1 MRTPARISCLTVGAA
16 LLLTRAPLPVRAED
30 SPAKAHYA
38 EGMRLK
44 REKKLAEAATEF
56 EKALSLSPN
65 HLDAHWAVAWVYA
78 GTGDKAKAVA
88 HFRKVLELEPNSQRA
103 TEARDAV
110 ARLQDAEPAA
120 GGEPGTAPKPQPM
133 EKLTTAE
140 QVLEKCAAAYAGVDT
155 LSARGT
161 YSQNYRGSRAIERLL
176 AVTLAYQRPN
186 KFRVELADDTTGH
199 SLVCDGQTLCLYLPI
214 LKQYTRSPAPPALS
228 FTGEGHQS
236 YFVGK
241 FLPLP
246 MQLLAS
252 ERPLGTLKQRASQTA
267 LVGEET
273 LRLGDPATPV
283 LTYHVRLTLDRTPG
297 NVMGMARNVSTA
309 ELWVDAASFMV
320 RKYAGELDPTALS
333 SNPRFNAWGGEG
345 TLLITEIYHTAV
357 VDQPVSDTLF
367 TFTPPNDQVRLVKA
381 FEIPGL
387 QLAGTDLEGKKM
399 VDFTLH
405 AADGKTYSL
414 GDFTGRPTVLCF
426 WNSGQADSRT
436 LLPLLDKLVKE
447 FENDRLVVLG
457 VCVEAGGGAEQ
468 LVDELKIA
476 HPTLWDP
483 RAEVTRQ
490 FGAFIQPMLAFLDK
504 LGVARGVLRGPQT
517 EESLREKLKTI
528 GL

>member
-1 MRTPARISCLTVGAA
+1 MV
-16 LLLTRAPLPVRAED
+16 PLPTRAED
-30 SPAKAHYA
+30 SPAMAHYDQ
-38 EGMRLK
+38 GMRLK
-44 REKKLAEAATEF
+44 KEKKLAEAATEL
-56 EKALSLSPN
+56 EKALSLSPA
-65 HLDAHWAVAWVYA
+65 HVDAHWALAWVYA
-78 GTGDKAKAVA
+78 GTGEKTKAVA
-88 HFRKVLELEPNSQRA
+88 HFRKVFELEPNSQRA
-103 TEARDAV
+103 TEAREAV
-110 ARLQDAEPAA
+110 ARLGSAEPAPGA
-120 GGEPGTAPKPQPM
+120 ETGTAPKPQPV

-140 QVLEKCAAAYAGVDT
+140 QVLEKCAAAHAGVDT

-161 YSQNYRGSRAIERLL
+161 YSQNYRGLRGIERLM

-199 SLVCDGQTLCLYLPI
+199 ALVCDGQMLTTYLPI
-214 LKQYTRSPAPPALS
+214 LKQYTQGAAPPALS
-228 FTGEGHQS
+228 FKGEGIQS
-236 YFVGK
+236 YLVGK

-252 ERPLGTLKQRASQTA
+252 ESPLDTLKQGATQAA

-273 LRLGDPATPV
+273 LRLGEPATPV
-283 LTYHVRLTLDRTPG
+283 PTYHVRLTVDRTPG
-297 NVMGMARNVSTA
+297 NVMGMARNVTTTD
-309 ELWVDAASFMV
+309 LWIDAASFMV
-320 RKYAGELDPTALS
+320 RKYAGELDPTALR

-345 TLLITEIYHTAV
+345 TLLVTEIYHTAL

-367 TFTPPNDQVRLVKA
+367 AFAPPNDQVRLVKT

-387 QLAGTDLEGKKM
+387 QLAGTDLEGKKT

-414 GDFTGRPTVLCF
+414 RDFTGRPTVLCF
-426 WNSGQADSRT
+426 WNSMQPDSRT

-447 FENDRLVVLG
+447 FENGRLVVLAL
-457 VCVEAGGGAEQ
+457 CVEAGGGAKQ

-490 FGAFIQPMLAFLDK
+490 YGAFIQPTLVFLDK
-504 LGVARGVLRGPQT
+504 LGVARAVLRGPQ
-517 EESLREKLKTI
+517 EEQALREKLRTI